1 MRRQQVGRIVA
12 RVVECLDPGLERLA
26 LLVFGHKRQL
36 ALCVGW
42 DGHGY
47 LGEIQGGADAIQSLV
62 LTGDVDGPVAAIKVS
77 DLDGR
82 YGIEGWPR
90 RDPVFPGQPFA
101 SGEVAPVEGTP
112 FPAGPGFLDVGTV
125 QRAAP
130 SQSRMGPA
138 RRTPGRLPP
147 RLGVSPNGRRGR
159 RIPKDACHRD
169 TDQAGDT

>member
-62 LTGDVDGPVAAIKVS
+62 LAGDVDGPVAAIKVS

-90 RDPVFPGQPFA
+90 RVIA
-101 SGEVAPVEGTP
+101 ES
-112 FPAGPGFLDVGTV
+112 
-125 QRAAP
+125 
-130 SQSRMGPA
+130 PA
-138 RRTPGRLPP
+138 RRGPASFAGVGRPV
-147 RLGVSPNGRRGR
+147 GG
-159 RIPKDACHRD
+159 
-169 TDQAGDT
+169 